1 MSAAWWLLL
10 AGTGERPYTEA
21 DRRRRSLRHRF
32 PRRPRIA
39 RGDQLVVYAAGSARE
54 YGEGRVF
61 ALEECVSAEPHLSG
75 HERWK
80 WEIQTRRLASV
91 ALPLA
96 PTLRDIGVSTRSI
109 GRHSHIRLTE
119 SQAELSRSAFAVRL

>member
-1 MSAAWWLLL
+1 MSWWLCV
-10 AGTGERPYTEA
+10 AGTGDRPYTEA
-21 DRRRRSLRHRF
+21 DRARRPERHRF

-39 RGDQLVVYAAGSARE
+39 RGDRLVIYAAGSARE

-61 ALEECVSAEPHLSG
+61 ALEECVSDEPHISG
-75 HERWK
+75 HERWR
-80 WEIQTRRLASV
+80 WEIETRRIASV
-91 ALPLA
+91 PLPLA

-119 SQAELSRSAFAVRL
+119 SQGELSRSAFAVRL